1 MADRGRVRVHEIA
14 VEKGGFRPSRLL
26 AVFSLFIGEEMFS
39 ALEGVLLHRVRCHGL
54 L

>member
-26 AVFSLFIGEEMFS
+26 AVFFLFTGGMFS
-39 ALEGVLLHRVRCHGL
+39 ALEGVLLHRVRCRGL
-54 L
+54 P